1 MCSNGQKNPE
11 SSTYE
16 NMPLHLFDIK
26 MPHLKSLIKNMF
38 LEPKASDLQ
47 AFRVFSQHPK
57 WVIMQVNPWKVWSIA
72 FIK

>member
-1 MCSNGQKNPE
+1 
-11 SSTYE
+11 
-16 NMPLHLFDIK
+16 MPLHLFDIK
-26 MPHLKSLIKNMF
+26 MPHLKGLIKNMF

-57 WVIMQVNPWKVWSIA
+57 WVMMPVNPWKVWSIA